1 VRPGI
6 DILLAQRIFARLVPD
21 VLRGAGTLEI
31 VDHSA
36 DQADIIKAARASLDA
51 AELWQREY
59 NAWESERRDANAKEG
74 RPPKPPPVGLSEPGH
89 MFEPG
94 AGTHQCIVCGL
105 DQSRHVTRP
114 LDKNPGR
121 GTEFSWQR
129 GKRHGE

>member
-6 DILLAQRIFARLVPD
+6 DILLAQRIFARLV
-21 VLRGAGTLEI
+21 VGGNERTHRAFE
-31 VDHSA
+31 
-36 DQADIIKAARASLDA
+36 AAA
-51 AELWQREY
+51 
-59 NAWESERRDANAKEG
+59 
-74 RPPKPPPVGLSEPGH
+74 PPIGHSEPGH
-89 MFEPG
+89 PFQPG
-94 AGTHQCIVCGL
+94 AGT